1 VQAAED
7 GWVVAAEAVPGA
19 QVAAEGRVDVELLQ
33 ARERVEKRVV
43 VVVRVVAAAVERELV
58 AVEVERVD
66 EVPVAAP
73 RAVPCGGCREAALE
87 QVVHVAPQRR
97 LGWIDGG
104 EAEQRGVVE
113 ARRVERRRR
122 RQRLPRGSGRHDTPE
137 RGGEGGRAEE
147 HDEYEHRERAPQ
159 RPLHR
164 RRRGLITGSELH
176 RGARMSEW
184 RGRRVFYGSLRLTS
198 CRGGM
203 DHIGVRHLWLVGLR
217 VRGIQCALLA
227 PVRASEDV
235 VMRSACLQFMTCGPS
250 TCSFS
255 RCSGRGSVVHGSA
268 WSLVGAD

>member
-1 VQAAED
+1 
-7 GWVVAAEAVPGA
+7 VPGA

-58 AVEVERVD
+58 AAEVERVD

-87 QVVHVAPQRR
+87 QVVHVAPQQR

-104 EAEQRGVVE
+104 EAEQRGVE
-113 ARRVERRRR
+113 ARRVERRR
-122 RQRLPRGSGRHDTPE
+122 RQRLPRGSGRHDAPE
-137 RGGEGGRAEE
+137 RGGERGRADE

-164 RRRGLITGSELH
+164 RRQRGLAGSELH

-184 RGRRVFYGSLRLTS
+184 RGRRGCGEASF
-198 CRGGM
+198 
-203 DHIGVRHLWLVGLR
+203 LWVAAFNELPR
-217 VRGIQCALLA
+217 WY
-227 PVRASEDV
+227 
-235 VMRSACLQFMTCGPS
+235 RSAASVVGWTWGSGSGGSHVP
-250 TCSFS
+250 
-255 RCSGRGSVVHGSA
+255 CSGSCIGRKECMPAVYGIWKKNRIA
-268 WSLVGAD
+268 